1 MKTMLMCL
9 GLVLGIAGHFAAAT
23 YYVDVAGN
31 DQNSG
36 SVTQPFATL
45 RAAYLACVRATR
57 SIFAAAATIG
67 CRCGPIRD

>member
-9 GLVLGIAGHFAAAT
+9 GLVLGIAGHLAAAT

-36 SVTQPFATL
+36 SVTQPFCDA
-45 RAAYLACVRATR
+45 
-57 SIFAAAATIG
+57 
-67 CRCGPIRD
+67 